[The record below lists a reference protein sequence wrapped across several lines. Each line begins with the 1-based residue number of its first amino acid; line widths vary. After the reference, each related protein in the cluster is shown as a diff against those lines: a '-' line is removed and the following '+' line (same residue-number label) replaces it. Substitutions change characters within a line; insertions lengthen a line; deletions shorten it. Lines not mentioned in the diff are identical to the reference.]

1 MLIFVEKFF
10 SRKNFN
16 KMKKETNEL
25 LEQLLSKIEGK
36 EEFNELREALFK
48 RGVEALLNAE
58 LTAHLGHKKGEKSAA
73 SNIRKGYSE
82 KTIKTSDGAPKIKV
96 PRDRDAS
103 FNPVIV
109 PKHKSMSQ
117 ELEDCVLLLYAKGM
131 SNAAIID
138 FIEQPYGLQYS
149 TSQVSII
156 TTQLLK
162 DIKEWQQRPL
172 QDQYAVIW
180 IDAIHYKIRQDAKV
194 ISKACMIVLGID
206 MEGKQDILSM
216 AIVENESAAAWSG
229 ILDDLQSRGLQDILF
244 LCSDNLKGLDKA
256 VEAIYPQ
263 SVPQICV
270 VPQIRNS
277 LRYVSYKD
285 RKAIVK
291 SIKGIYQAS
300 NEDDAK
306 EGFDKFKEEWNDKY
320 PMAVKSW
327 ETNWENLTA
336 FLGYPKVIRKL
347 IYTTNIIE
355 SFNASLRK
363 YTKNK
368 RVFPTDDAA
377 LKSIY
382 LAAQQIRKKWY
393 KARFN
398 WPQIYNQLYIYFED
412 RIL

>member
-1 MLIFVEKFF
+1 MLIFVAKFF

-58 LTAHLGHKKGEKSAA
+58 LTAHLGHKKGEKSAS
-73 SNIRKGYSE
+73 SNIRNGYSE
-82 KTIKTSDGAPKIKV
+82 KTIKTSDGAHKIKV

-103 FNPVIV
+103 FNPVLV

-131 SNAAIID
+131 SNADIID
-138 FIEQPYGLQYS
+138 FIEQTYGVQYS

-156 TTQLLK
+156 TNQLLK

-263 SVPQICV
+263 SVHQICV
-270 VPQIRNS
+270 VHQIRNS

>member
-1 MLIFVEKFF
+1 
-10 SRKNFN
+10 
-16 KMKKETNEL
+16 MKKETNEL
-25 LEQLLSKIEGK
+25 LEQLLCKIEGK

-58 LTAHLGHKKGEKSAA
+58 LTAHLGHKKGAQSAS
-73 SNIRKGYSE
+73 SNIRNGYSE
-82 KTIKTSDGAPKIKV
+82 KTIKTSEGAYKIKI
-96 PRDRDAS
+96 PRDREAS
-103 FNPVIV
+103 FDPVIV

-131 SNAAIID
+131 SNADIID
-138 FIEQPYGLQYS
+138 FINQTYGVQYS

-156 TTQLLK
+156 TNQLLD

-180 IDAIHYKIRQDAKV
+180 IDAIHYKIRQEGKV

-216 AIVENESAAAWSG
+216 VIVEQESASAWSG
-229 ILDDLQSRGLQDILF
+229 ILDDLQSRGLKDIIF

-256 VEAIYPQ
+256 VEAIYPN
-263 SVPQICV
+263 SVHQICIV
-270 VPQIRNS
+270 HQIRNS

-285 RKAIVK
+285 RKAIIK

-300 NEDDAK
+300 NEEVAK
-306 EGFDKFKEEWNDKY
+306 EGFEKFKSDWNSKY
-320 PMAVKSW
+320 PMAVRSW

-336 FLGYPKVIRKL
+336 FLEYPEKIRKL

-368 RVFPTDDAA
+368 KVFPTDDAA

-382 LAAQQIRKKWY
+382 LAAQQIRKKWQ
-393 KARFN
+393 KSRFG